1 VRVSFVVINKD
12 DRAVA
17 ATLTALRAQR
27 AEDVTAAETVVVDA
41 SEGRLDDIRDA
52 HPDVVWVPFTPRPG
66 KPTIPEQ
73 RNAGFARAGGDVV
86 VFIDAS
92 CEPEDDWLAR
102 LVAPIVHEG
111 ERVVAGST
119 LSTGVPSLRDENAHY
134 VSAERYLR
142 EAPTINLAV
151 TRDVFTAVG
160 VFDEAF
166 HYGSD
171 VDFTWRVNDAGVKI
185 RYAPEAVV
193 RHDWGDSRAEVRRSY
208 LYGQARYR
216 LYAKHAHRRAAA
228 LREDPVA
235 VVYPLLLLAL
245 PLLARRPWR
254 LVVLAIPLARN
265 RGHRPLLS
273 LLDHLVYGAGVLTA
287 ARRHALG
294 RLDA

>member
-12 DRAVA
+12 DPAVA
-17 ATLTALRAQR
+17 ATLTALGDPR
-27 AEDVTAAETVVVDA
+27 AEGVTATETVVVDA
-41 SEGRLDDIRDA
+41 SEGRLDAVRDA
-52 HPDVVWVPFTPRPG
+52 HPDVTWVPFTPRPG
-66 KPTIPEQ
+66 KPTIAEQ
-73 RNAGFARAGGDVV
+73 RNTGITTATGDVV

-92 CEPEDDWLAR
+92 CEPAEDWLER
-102 LVAPIVHEG
+102 LIAPIRDEG

-119 LSTGVPSLRDENAHY
+119 LSTGAPSLRDENAHY

-151 TRDVFTAVG
+151 TRAVFETVG
-160 VFDEAF
+160 GFDETF

-171 VDFTWRVNDAGVKI
+171 VDFTWRVADAGVPI
-185 RYAPEAVV
+185 RYAPEAIV
-193 RHDWGDSRAEVRRSY
+193 RHDWGDRRAEVRRSY

-216 LYAKHAHRRAAA
+216 LYAKHAHRRARA

-245 PLLARRPWR
+245 PLLLRRPWR
-254 LVVLAIPLARN
+254 LAILAVPVLRN

-273 LLDHLVYGAGVLTA
+273 LVDHLVYGAGVLTA

-294 RLDA
+294 RL